1 MSGRPDQEGTAMR
14 AGSRPVPIVLA
25 ALAVLIAACGVG
37 TGTLRI
43 ADAEAEI
50 VAIAEAVAVELDL
63 DVTLPLR
70 AAPLE
75 QCTLRAGGAGL
86 RTRLGL
92 RAPLPAGTELAE
104 TFDRAAAVIIERGL
118 VIVESGVPGTLLGQR
133 DGLTVTIGSDGRL
146 VELDAITGCRPR

>member
-1 MSGRPDQEGTAMR
+1 MRSSR
-14 AGSRPVPIVLA
+14 AGLFPAVAI
-25 ALAVLIAACGVG
+25 LAVACGVG

-50 VAIAEAVAVELDL
+50 GGLAEALVVELGL
-63 DVTLPLR
+63 EIPLPLQ

-75 QCTLRAGGAGL
+75 QCTLRSGGPGL

-92 RAPLPAGTELAE
+92 RAPLPTDAGSIAV
-104 TFDRAAAVIIERGL
+104 TFDEAAAVLIQRGL

-133 DGLTVTIGSDGRL
+133 DGLTVTIGSDGRML
-146 VELDAITGCRPR
+146 ELDAITGCRPR